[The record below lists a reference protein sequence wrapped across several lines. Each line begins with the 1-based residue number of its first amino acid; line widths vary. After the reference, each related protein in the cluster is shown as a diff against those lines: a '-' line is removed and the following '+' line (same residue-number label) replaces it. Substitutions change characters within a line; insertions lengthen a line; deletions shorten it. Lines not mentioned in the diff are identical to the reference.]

1 MFKGFRWYD
10 WLIGIVTYGA
20 WIVFKILR
28 NYGLSTKKIVI
39 GLVGAVVVLIGGGAI
54 YESTDIGKSRRLEYA
69 LRENKLDI
77 AERILKDNPAIKTG
91 DGLTAAEV
99 VEKVKANFKAW
110 EEAQLALAK
119 SKGYASY
126 AEMQVAEE
134 KIAAEARAAEARAA
148 EARAAEARA
157 AEARAAEEAKLV
169 EKKKA
174 EQVSKKEPNEAC
186 CFDQRNSPPYKWTTS
201 DRCDGSWGG
210 DYNYCQNKMLTN
222 PY

>member
-39 GLVGAVVVLIGGGAI
+39 GLVGSVVVLIGGVAI

-91 DGLTAAEV
+91 DGLIAAEV
-99 VEKVKANFKAW
+99 VEKVKANLKAW

-134 KIAAEARAAEARAA
+134 MIAAEARAAEARAA
-148 EARAAEARA
+148 EARAAEA
-157 AEARAAEEAKLV
+157 AKLV
-169 EKKKA
+169 EKNKA
-174 EQVSKKEPNEAC
+174 EQVSKKEPNERC
-186 CFDQRNSPPYKWTTS
+186 CYDPRNSPPYKWTTR
-201 DRCDGSWGG
+201 DRCDDLWVG
-210 DYNYCQNKMLTN
+210 DYNFCQEKMLAN